1 MDLHLKNKHVLIT
14 GGSRGIGYACAESF
28 LEEGAKVTIAAR
40 NIDNLNNAKKLLGNI
55 HIIQVD
61 LKDKGQAQAMVTDAI
76 AANGPIDILINCAGA
91 AKKVAPLEV
100 QSHDYMDAMQSKFFT
115 YINSMYAV
123 LEVMKNGSI
132 VNVIGYGGKVAI
144 ASHLTGG
151 AANAALILSSIGM
164 ANVYIS
170 KGIRINC
177 VNPVAT
183 NTDMLTRQLEVHA
196 KINSTT
202 IEEELEK
209 AKARFPIGRILEPKE
224 VADSVLFL
232 ASDRSSYING
242 SCIYLDGGELVTI

>member
-14 GGSRGIGYACAESF
+14 GGSQGIGFACAESF
-28 LEEGAKVTIAAR
+28 LEEGAKVTIASR
-40 NIDNLNNAKKLLGNI
+40 NIEHLSNAKKLLGNV

-61 LKDKGQAQAMVTDAI
+61 LKDRDQASAMVQNAVEN
-76 AANGPIDILINCAGA
+76 NGPIDVLVNCAGA
-91 AKKVAPLEV
+91 AKKMSPLEV
-100 QSHDYMDAMQSKFFT
+100 DSHNYLDAMQSKFFT

-123 LEVMKNGSI
+123 LEVMESGSI
-132 VNVIGYGGKVAI
+132 VNVIGYGGKVAV

-151 AANAALILSSIGM
+151 AANAALILSSMGM
-164 ANVYIS
+164 ANVYVG

-183 NTDMLTRQLEVHA
+183 NTDMLTRTLEVQS
-196 KINSTT
+196 KMNDTT
-202 IEEELEK
+202 AEEELEK

-232 ASDRSSYING
+232 ASDRASYING